1 MNEKEQQLDEL
12 RRIYEGDAWHGDS
25 LTEILAGITSENAF
39 AKPIPAAHSIWELV
53 LHITS
58 WNETFSARLS
68 GNPVTKPVDGD
79 FPAIAETGERSWQE
93 ALQKL
98 RMSQEHLVEAIR
110 KQEES
115 DFSKQFGDRDYTL
128 SFFLHGILRHIVYHS
143 GQIAILKKFQG

>member
-1 MNEKEQQLDEL
+1 MSEKEQLLDEL
-12 RRIYEGDAWHGDS
+12 RRIYEGDAWHGES
-25 LTEILAGITSENAF
+25 LTEILAGITSDKAF

-58 WNETFSARLS
+58 WNETFSARLA
-68 GNPVTKPVDGD
+68 GNPVTEPVDGD

-98 RMSQEHLVEAIR
+98 RKSQERLVEAIG
-110 KQEES
+110 KQDEAS
-115 DFSKQFGDRDYTL
+115 FSNQFGDRDYTL
-128 SFFLHGILRHIVYHS
+128 SFFLHGVLRHIVYHS

>member
-1 MNEKEQQLDEL
+1 
-12 RRIYEGDAWHGDS
+12 
-25 LTEILAGITSENAF
+25 
-39 AKPIPAAHSIWELV
+39 
-53 LHITS
+53 
-58 WNETFSARLS
+58 
-68 GNPVTKPVDGD
+68 VDGD